1 MEFVL
6 GLITGI
12 VITVW
17 WFHLFLKSEANTTKS
32 FIYNRDGAPLEI
44 DGVPYV
50 NVSKVTIETTQEV
63 KRLTQEYADLTIVVE
78 GDVNGALSLTQ
89 GHVIVKGNSEDVRV
103 VTGTIEVTGSCS
115 RIETM
120 NGNVN
125 VGGTCRGDVR
135 TVYSSRS

>member
-1 MEFVL
+1 MDFIL

-12 VITVW
+12 VITIG
-17 WFHLFLKSEANTTKS
+17 WFYLFLKSEANVTKS
-32 FIYNRDGAPLEI
+32 FIYNRDGTPIEI

-50 NVSKVTIETTQEV
+50 NVSKVTIETTQDV
-63 KRLTQEYADLTIVVE
+63 KRLTQEYADLTIVID
-78 GDVNGALSLTQ
+78 GDVNGALSLTH

-120 NGNVN
+120 SGSVN

-135 TVYSSRS
+135 TVYSA